1 MIQLSAPTMDSLPPW
16 LNPAPIS
23 SIPSELV
30 EQNHATTSK
39 AVERTRRDLRNITY
53 ANFFEHVL
61 TDIAE
66 GSTLPTLCQQDP
78 RGISPAKFLSWIL
91 RDPDRKR
98 RYHEAL
104 QTNAEIVF
112 SEIIDI
118 ADAKHNPME
127 DVQRSTLKI
136 KTRQWWLGVVDR
148 ERFGDIKKL
157 DVTTKSLDSEQ
168 LKTIST
174 EELKQMVL
182 SGEYR
187 RVADDDQPLPDG
199 DDNAHL

>member
-1 MIQLSAPTMDSLPPW
+1 MIQLSAPTMDSTLPPW
-16 LNPAPIS
+16 LVPPEPTVPVLS
-23 SIPSELV
+23 TKQV
-30 EQNHATTSK
+30 EKS
-39 AVERTRRDLRNITY
+39 RRDKRDIQQMTY
-53 ANFFEHVL
+53 AAFFEHALQDV
-61 TDIAE
+61 AS
-66 GSTLPTLCQQDP
+66 GATLPTLCQQDP
-78 RGISPAKFLSWIL
+78 RGISPQKFLAWIL

-104 QTNAEIVF
+104 QTNAEIIF

-157 DVTTKSLDSEQ
+157 DVTTKNLDADQ

-187 RVADDDQPLPDG
+187 RVTDDEPMENDDDGQT
-199 DDNAHL
+199 

>member
-16 LNPAPIS
+16 LIPAAAPT
-23 SIPSELV
+23 PTTLPELV
-30 EQNHATTSK
+30 EQNYAATSK

-53 ANFFEHVL
+53 SNFFEHIL
-61 TDIAE
+61 EDIA
-66 GSTLPTLCQQDP
+66 GGATLPTLCQQDP
-78 RGISPAKFLSWIL
+78 RNISPAKFLAWIL

-157 DVTTKSLDSEQ
+157 DVTTKNLDADQ

-174 EELKQMVL
+174 AELKQMVL

-187 RVADDDQPLPDG
+187 RVENDDTVEPTSEA
-199 DDNAHL
+199 N

>member
-1 MIQLSAPTMDSLPPW
+1 MIQLSAPTMDSTLPPW
-16 LNPAPIS
+16 LVPPEPTVPTLS
-23 SIPSELV
+23 TKQV
-30 EQNHATTSK
+30 EKS
-39 AVERTRRDLRNITY
+39 RRDKRDIQQMTY
-53 ANFFEHVL
+53 AAFFEHALQDV
-61 TDIAE
+61 AS
-66 GSTLPTLCQQDP
+66 GATLPTLCQQDP
-78 RGISPAKFLSWIL
+78 REISPAKFLAWIL
-91 RDPDRKR
+91 RDPERKR

-104 QTNAEIVF
+104 QTNAEIIF

-157 DVTTKSLDSEQ
+157 DVTTKNLDAEQ

-187 RVADDDQPLPDG
+187 RVDNEPDNEHIDG
-199 DDNAHL
+199 DVSI

>member
-1 MIQLSAPTMDSLPPW
+1 MIQLSAPTMDSTLPPW
-16 LNPAPIS
+16 LV
-23 SIPSELV
+23 PSPTALSTKQV
-30 EQNHATTSK
+30 EK
-39 AVERTRRDLRNITY
+39 AKRDKRDIQLMTY
-53 ANFFEHVL
+53 ANFFEHALQDV
-61 TDIAE
+61 A
-66 GSTLPTLCQQDP
+66 GGATLPTLCQQDP
-78 RGISPAKFLSWIL
+78 RGISPQKFLNWIL
-91 RDPDRKR
+91 RDPERKR

-112 SEIIDI
+112 SQIIDI
-118 ADAKHNPME
+118 ADAIHNPME

-157 DVTTKSLDSEQ
+157 DVTTKNLDADQ

-174 EELKQMVL
+174 TELKQMIL

-187 RVADDDQPLPDG
+187 RVPNEPDDQTTDTTTSG
-199 DDNAHL
+199 DDQ

>member
-1 MIQLSAPTMDSLPPW
+1 MIQLSAPTMDSTLPPW
-16 LNPAPIS
+16 LVPPEPTVPALS
-23 SIPSELV
+23 TQQV
-30 EQNHATTSK
+30 EKTK
-39 AVERTRRDLRNITY
+39 RDKRDIQLMTY
-53 ANFFEHVL
+53 AAFFEHALQDV
-61 TDIAE
+61 A
-66 GSTLPTLCQQDP
+66 GGATLPTLCQQDP
-78 RGISPAKFLSWIL
+78 RGISPQKFLAWIL

-112 SEIIDI
+112 SQIIDI
-118 ADAKHNPME
+118 ADAVHNPME

-157 DVTTKSLDSEQ
+157 DVTTKNLDADQ

-187 RVADDDQPLPDG
+187 RVTDDEQVEPPCED
-199 DDNAHL
+199 

>member
-16 LNPAPIS
+16 LIPVATIPI
-23 SIPSELV
+23 PT
-30 EQNHATTSK
+30 EQEHAATSK
-39 AVERTRRDLRNITY
+39 QVERTRRELRNITY
-53 ANFFEHVL
+53 SNFFEHIL
-61 TDIAE
+61 EDIA
-66 GSTLPTLCQQDP
+66 GGATLPTLCSLDP
-78 RGISPAKFLSWIL
+78 RGISPARFLAWIL

-157 DVTTKSLDSEQ
+157 DVTTKNLDADQ

-174 EELKQMVL
+174 AELKQMVI

-187 RVADDDQPLPDG
+187 RVENDDQPDPTG
-199 DDNAHL
+199 EQDDS

>member
-1 MIQLSAPTMDSLPPW
+1 MIQLSAPTMDTNLPPW
-16 LNPAPIS
+16 LLPAAPDVPNVPTLS
-23 SIPSELV
+23 TQQV
-30 EQNHATTSK
+30 EKTK
-39 AVERTRRDLRNITY
+39 RDKRDIQLMTY
-53 ANFFEHVL
+53 AAFFEHALQDV
-61 TDIAE
+61 A
-66 GSTLPTLCQQDP
+66 GGATLPTLCQQDP
-78 RGISPAKFLSWIL
+78 RGISPQKFLAWIL

-118 ADAKHNPME
+118 ADARHNPME

-157 DVTTKSLDSEQ
+157 DVTTKNLDAEQ

-174 EELKQMVL
+174 EELKAMVL

-187 RVADDDQPLPDG
+187 RVTDENP
-199 DDNAHL
+199 DDNQPDVENTNER

>member
-16 LNPAPIS
+16 LNPAPTT
-23 SIPSELV
+23 SELV
-30 EQNHATTSK
+30 EQNHAATSK

-53 ANFFEHVL
+53 SNFFEHIL
-61 TDIAE
+61 EDIA
-66 GSTLPTLCQQDP
+66 GGATLPTLCQQDP
-78 RGISPAKFLSWIL
+78 RDISPAKFLAWIL

-157 DVTTKSLDSEQ
+157 DVTTKNLDADQ

-174 EELKQMVL
+174 TELKQMVL

-187 RVADDDQPLPDG
+187 RVENDDTVEPTDDQT
-199 DDNAHL
+199 

>member
-1 MIQLSAPTMDSLPPW
+1 MIQLSAPTMDSTLPPW
-16 LNPAPIS
+16 LVPPEPTVPALS
-23 SIPSELV
+23 TQQV
-30 EQNHATTSK
+30 EKTK
-39 AVERTRRDLRNITY
+39 RDKRDIQLMTY
-53 ANFFEHVL
+53 AAFFEHALQDV
-61 TDIAE
+61 A
-66 GSTLPTLCQQDP
+66 GGATLPTLCQQDP
-78 RGISPAKFLSWIL
+78 RGISPQKFLAWIL

-112 SEIIDI
+112 SQIIDI
-118 ADAKHNPME
+118 ADAVHNPME

-157 DVTTKSLDSEQ
+157 DVTTKNLDADQ

-187 RVADDDQPLPDG
+187 RVTDDEQPVEPTDE
-199 DDNAHL
+199 

>member
-1 MIQLSAPTMDSLPPW
+1 MTTLFALP
-16 LNPAPIS
+16 
-23 SIPSELV
+23 ELV
-30 EQNHATTSK
+30 EPTNLPLPDWLSAEPVPSPTDVAKVRRQ
-39 AVERTRRDLRNITY
+39 VERDKRDITRIIY
-53 ANFFEHVL
+53 SNFFEHAL
-61 TDIAE
+61 HDIAE
-66 GSTLPTLCQQDP
+66 GATLPTLCQQDP
-78 RGISPAKFLSWIL
+78 RGISPARFLQWIL

-104 QTNAEIVF
+104 ATNAEIVF

-157 DVTTKSLDSEQ
+157 DVTTKNLDSDQ

-174 EELKQMVL
+174 AELKQMVL

-187 RVADDDQPLPDG
+187 RVSEDEQPEPPVETPDAD
-199 DDNAHL
+199 

>member
-16 LNPAPIS
+16 LNPVATIPI
-23 SIPSELV
+23 PT
-30 EQNHATTSK
+30 EQEHVATSK
-39 AVERTRRDLRNITY
+39 TVERTRRDLRNITY
-53 ANFFEHVL
+53 SNFFEHIL
-61 TDIAE
+61 EDIA
-66 GSTLPTLCQQDP
+66 GGATLPTLCQQDP
-78 RGISPAKFLSWIL
+78 RDISPAKFLAWIL

-157 DVTTKSLDSEQ
+157 DVTTKNLDADQ

-174 EELKQMVL
+174 AELKQMVL

-187 RVADDDQPLPDG
+187 RVSDDEQPDPTG
-199 DDNAHL
+199 EQDDR

>member
-1 MIQLSAPTMDSLPPW
+1 MIQLSAPTMDSTLPPW
-16 LNPAPIS
+16 LVPPEPTVPTLS
-23 SIPSELV
+23 TKQV
-30 EQNHATTSK
+30 EKS
-39 AVERTRRDLRNITY
+39 RRDKRDIQLMTY
-53 ANFFEHVL
+53 AAFFEHALQDV
-61 TDIAE
+61 A
-66 GSTLPTLCQQDP
+66 GGATLPTLCQQDP
-78 RGISPAKFLSWIL
+78 REISPAKFLAWIL
-91 RDPDRKR
+91 RDPERKR

-118 ADAKHNPME
+118 ADAKDVNGFPNTE

-157 DVTTKSLDSEQ
+157 DVTTKNLDAEQ

-187 RVADDDQPLPDG
+187 RVDNEQPMENDDGQS
-199 DDNAHL
+199 